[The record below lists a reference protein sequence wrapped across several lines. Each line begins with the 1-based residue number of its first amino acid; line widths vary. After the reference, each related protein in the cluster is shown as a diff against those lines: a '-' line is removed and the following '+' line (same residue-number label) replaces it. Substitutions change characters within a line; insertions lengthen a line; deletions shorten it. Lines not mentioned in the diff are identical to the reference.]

1 MNRQQIVKK
10 LSKITSALLIEKG
23 YISFVDVLIRMGYI
37 SNEDYENWRFKR
49 VPFLEKAI
57 NVNISKINFIL
68 RTVQKNCRNSQ
79 LKPSKT
85 AYKSWGKGPKK
96 VLRFSKSGDD
106 SLEEAYSTHFVK
118 P

>member
-37 SNEDYENWRFKR
+37 SNEDYENWRFKK

-85 AYKSWGKGPKK
+85 EYKSWGKGPKK
-96 VLRFSKSGDD
+96 VLRFSKSRDD